1 MAKKEFIKVVTYDV
15 KNCCDSICIVNKDCI
30 ERFETINFYEE
41 DYCTATL
48 VLKNGTEISV
58 MQESIE
64 PIQEALL
71 GTTIKR
77 KKRAKVN
84 SIENVECINDYLDCN
99 KTWDKNIGIGN
110 RMSILQELTN
120 NYKEEIATKI
130 KLMSY
135 QEFLQTPYW
144 KTLSIYKK
152 ITKKKCELCGSEH
165 NLRTHH
171 KTYKHHGYELLYLNE
186 LQVLCE
192 SCHYE
197 KHKNTTVKSVK
208 GGKI

>member
-1 MAKKEFIKVVTYDV
+1 MKKGFIKVTTYDV
-15 KNCCDSICIVNKDCI
+15 KNCCDSISIVNKECI
-30 ERFETINFYEE
+30 ERFEITNFYEE
-41 DYCTATL
+41 NYCSATL
-48 VLKNGTEISV
+48 FLKNGTEIFV
-58 MQESIE
+58 MQESID

-71 GTTIKR
+71 GTVIKR
-77 KKRAKVN
+77 KKKAKLKN
-84 SIENVECINDYLDCN
+84 IGNAECINDYFDCN
-99 KTWDKNIGIGN
+99 LSWDKNIGIGN

-144 KTLSIYKK
+144 KTISLYKK
-152 ITKKKCELCGSEH
+152 ITEKKCELCGSEF

-192 SCHYE
+192 KCHQK
-197 KHKNTTVKSVK
+197 KHKDTTVKMVK
-208 GGKI
+208 EGII